1 MRRYPV
7 HFLSILAAAALLA
20 ASPLVAAEATPVLL
34 RYTFA
39 PGQTNAY
46 TVQIEAQGESGR
58 EAIAGTFVVSSRA
71 VGTNLIGLSL
81 RGQLHPKS
89 LGGMAPMMG
98 YRPGSVM
105 PLSSYAFGYT
115 GQERE
120 LVIDDQGRIVRQ
132 AGDLALPIP
141 LGQLAASLVQPV
153 PAEATAGWENEQDV
167 FVLDEPLLQGPAPAF
182 LNSGGLPG
190 YGYGG
195 GFPGRSAQGVL
206 AARQKTTIKVTEVTP
221 ATVTMQKTMSLDTR
235 MLTGSEPRI
244 SATGEGRIEFDRALG
259 MPKRVELE
267 CKTVVATENLSR
279 RSIITVRW
287 QLLEGAEREKAIAP
301 PPPPAPETPFTPE
314 ELAKLQEQLK
324 SDELG
329 TRQTAARTLSGN
341 PSRFPT
347 AHNLANDRLGT
358 PTPELIALMVSLV
371 NDSDDTVR
379 LAAVTVLAN
388 HGTKEHV
395 PLLIK
400 ALKDPDAGV
409 RASAARGLGRIKD
422 PRAIEPL
429 ATLLA
434 AGQGDQPYYRP
445 NRESAA
451 AEALV
456 QIGPAA
462 EPAVLALLK
471 EKNIETRCQACNLL
485 KQIGTRK
492 SLGPLKDLTVNPSK
506 ELSEAAA
513 EACRSIQS
521 RETN

>member
-1 MRRYPV
+1 MRRYWV
-7 HFLSILAAAALLA
+7 HSLSILASAALLP
-20 ASPLVAAEATPVLL
+20 ASPLLAAEVTPVLL

-39 PGQTNAY
+39 LGQTNAY
-46 TVQIEAQGESGR
+46 TVQIESQGESGR

-71 VGTNLIGLSL
+71 VGTNFIGLSL

-89 LGGMAPMMG
+89 LGGMPPMMG

-120 LVIDDQGRIVRQ
+120 LVIDEQGRIVRQ

-141 LGQLAASLVQPV
+141 LGQLAASLVQPF
-153 PAEATAGWENEQDV
+153 PAEATTGWENEQDV
-167 FVLDEPLLQGPAPAF
+167 CVLDEPLLQGPAPAF
-182 LNSGGLPG
+182 LNPPGGF
-190 YGYGG
+190 GYGG
-195 GFPGRSAQGVL
+195 YYPGRSPQGVL

-221 ATVTMQKTMSLDTR
+221 ATVMLQKTLSLDTR
-235 MLTGSEPRI
+235 MLTGSEPRV

-259 MPKRVELE
+259 LPKRVELE
-267 CKTVVATENLSR
+267 CKTLAVTENLSR
-279 RSIITVRW
+279 RSVLTLRW

-301 PPPPAPETPFTPE
+301 PPPPAPETKFTPE
-314 ELAKLQEQLK
+314 ELAKLEEQLK
-324 SDELG
+324 SDDLAS
-329 TRQTAARTLSGN
+329 RQSAARDLSGN
-341 PSRFPT
+341 
-347 AHNLANDRLGT
+347 RLGS
-358 PTPELIALMVSLV
+358 PTPELLALMTSLV
-371 NDSDDTVR
+371 YDRDDTMR
-379 LAAVTVLAN
+379 HAALTVLAN
-388 HGTKEHV
+388 HGGKEQV

-400 ALKDPDAGV
+400 ALNDPDATM
-409 RASAARGLGRIKD
+409 RATIAKGLGRIKD

-429 ATLLA
+429 ASLLA
-434 AGQGDQPYYRP
+434 AAPSDQPYYRP
-445 NRESAA
+445 NRDSAVA
-451 AEALV
+451 DALV
-456 QIGPAA
+456 HIGTAA

-492 SLGPLKDLTVNPSK
+492 SLGPLKDLTLNPSK

-513 EACRSIQS
+513 EACRAIQS